1 MGFRAE
7 AVVILL
13 EQLADFFHGLHGR
26 DLLSAVIRD
35 GMERGLAA
43 GLGVEDSVILL
54 EQLAELFNSLHGEN
68 LLSES
73 GDG

>member
-1 MGFRAE
+1 MGFGTE

-13 EQLADFFHGLHGR
+13 AQLADFFHGLHGR
-26 DLLSAVIRD
+26 DLLSAVIKD
-35 GMERGLAA
+35 GRETGLAA
-43 GLGVEDSVILL
+43 GLGVEAVVVFL
-54 EQLAELFNSLHGEN
+54 EQLAELFDGLHSEN